1 MEVYVGN
8 FVRVKILRV
17 SQIDLPSRQPR
28 IGHYIDVPRGNPVL
42 IINNTCAQA
51 EGSRR
56 GSGGILLRGDA
67 RKRYFCKADA
77 FASRGEFGKHYVVGR
92 RGKKNNSG
100 LYCEMQFYFPCV
112 NNSINNEINNA

>member
-8 FVRVKILRV
+8 FVRVKISRV
-17 SQIDLPSRQPR
+17 SQIEPAVTLRRPR

-67 RKRYFCKADA
+67 QKRYFCKADA
-77 FASRGEFGKHYVVGR
+77 HSRREASLENIMSCR
-92 RGKKNNSG
+92 
-100 LYCEMQFYFPCV
+100 
-112 NNSINNEINNA
+112 